1 MQIESD
7 PRQAH
12 QPLAIDAPGYRQ
24 AFNQAMAD
32 ATGDGLAAVDTRGT
46 ILLSNRVAR
55 DSLGLDPGLHL
66 NEVLPELWLKVSKT
80 LEDRERRIEIS
91 VLGNDANY
99 LARVS
104 PILLNGELV
113 GAICVFVER
122 SEMEDLARQMTF
134 FQELT
139 HELDAIIDSSSDGL
153 WICDAEANV
162 IRINPASE
170 RANQISAAEVVG
182 RNMRDLVAQGFIN
195 RSATLEVIRTRAV
208 VNLLQQRQGRKLILT
223 GTPVF
228 DDRGELIRVVV
239 SERDITEIDTLQREL
254 EEQEAL
260 RDQFRSQM
268 LEMQQAEFA
277 SNQVIARSP
286 CMIKALRQAL
296 KVSAVNSSVLLLGE
310 SGVGKGLFAE
320 LIHKNSSRAENP
332 LIKINCG
339 AIPESLIEAELF
351 GYEKGAFTGAQVS
364 KPGFFEI
371 ADGGTVFLDEIA
383 ELPLPSQVKLLR
395 FLEDGRV
402 TRLGGTKGRT
412 VDVRVLA
419 ATHRNLEEMV
429 KEGTFRLDLYYRLNV
444 IPLIIPA
451 VRERKECIPPLLR
464 HYIDYFCAKNG
475 LHKRLTSSAMD
486 ALIAYPYPGNV
497 RQLMNISE
505 RLVVMTETELVDL
518 KDLPSEIVSH
528 HEEAALPPARW
539 QEEMTLQ
546 QTLESVERT
555 VLLQAWEHYGNQVKM
570 ASVLGVNQST
580 IARKLKKYGIA

>member
-1 MQIESD
+1 MPIKID
-7 PRQAH
+7 PSQERSAFAVDT
-12 QPLAIDAPGYRQ
+12 PDYRQ
-24 AFNQAMAD
+24 AFTQAMAD

-55 DSLGLDPGLHL
+55 DSLQLHPGQHL
-66 NEVLPELWLKVSKT
+66 NDILPELWLKVAKT

-91 VLGNDANY
+91 ILGGDANY

-104 PILLNGELV
+104 PILLAEELV

-122 SEMEDLARQMTF
+122 KEVEELARQMTF
-134 FQELT
+134 FQELS

-162 IRINPASE
+162 IHINPTSERINKI
-170 RANQISAAEVVG
+170 RAEEVVG
-182 RNMRDLVAQGFIN
+182 RNMHELVEQGFIN
-195 RSATLEVIRTRAV
+195 RSATLEVIRTREV
-208 VNLLQQRQGRKLILT
+208 VNMLQQRQGRKLILT
-223 GTPVF
+223 GTPVL
-228 DDRGELIRVVV
+228 DDAGELIRVVV
-239 SERDITEIDTLQREL
+239 SERDVTEIDSLQREL

-260 RDQFRSQM
+260 RDQFRSQI

-277 SNQVIARSP
+277 SNQVIAKSP
-286 CMIKALRQAL
+286 CMIRALRQAL
-296 KVSAVNSSVLLLGE
+296 KVSSVNSSVLLLGE
-310 SGVGKGLFAE
+310 SGVGKGLFAD
-320 LIHKNSSRAENP
+320 LIHKNSSRTENP

-364 KPGFFEI
+364 KPGFLEI

-444 IPLIIPA
+444 IPLTIPA
-451 VRERKECIPPLLR
+451 VRERTDCILPLLR
-464 HYIDYFCAKNG
+464 HYIDYFSAKNG
-475 LHKRLTSSAMD
+475 LHRRLTSSAMD

-497 RQLMNISE
+497 RQLMNICE

-518 KDLPSEIVSH
+518 KDLPSDIVNH

-555 VLLQAWEHYGNQVKM
+555 VLVQAWEHYGNQIKM
-570 ASVLGVNQST
+570 AACLGVNQST